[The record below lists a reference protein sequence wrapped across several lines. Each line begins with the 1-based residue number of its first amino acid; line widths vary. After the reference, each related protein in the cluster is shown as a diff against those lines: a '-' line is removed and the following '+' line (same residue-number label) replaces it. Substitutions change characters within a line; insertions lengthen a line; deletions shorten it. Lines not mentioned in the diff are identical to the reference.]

1 MSRIIDAKGKACPMP
16 VMMAKE
22 AITAGESE
30 FTVLVDNTTAVGNL
44 QRLAK
49 NQGFDATVTEGAGV
63 YSLAFVK
70 NGNAPAPAAEA
81 AAPAACGAG
90 YTVFVGRD
98 IIGSGDR
105 ELGTNLMRMFFY
117 TLAQSDDLPRSVL
130 FMNAGVKLPTEDEQ
144 VIEHLKTLVEKGVE
158 VQVCGT
164 CLNFYGL
171 SDKLAVGAVSNMY
184 DIVSQMQA
192 AAKVI
197 TV

>member
-49 NQGFDATVTEGAGV
+49 NQGFDATVTEGEGV
-63 YSLAFVK
+63 YSMAFVK